1 MIRIGTI
8 YIVQNTCNVEVRE
21 IDPHGTHEKT
31 VNFLA
36 CTAVVMGLL
45 YQFERKV
52 DFILPMYNLMILST
66 SPFIIYHFCGIPSSN
81 YCCFPKF

>member
-31 VNFLA
+31 VNFVFSMHS
-36 CTAVVMGLL
+36 CCYGTPVSIRKKSGL
-45 YQFERKV
+45 YTV
-52 DFILPMYNLMILST
+52 NV
-66 SPFIIYHFCGIPSSN
+66 
-81 YCCFPKF
+81 